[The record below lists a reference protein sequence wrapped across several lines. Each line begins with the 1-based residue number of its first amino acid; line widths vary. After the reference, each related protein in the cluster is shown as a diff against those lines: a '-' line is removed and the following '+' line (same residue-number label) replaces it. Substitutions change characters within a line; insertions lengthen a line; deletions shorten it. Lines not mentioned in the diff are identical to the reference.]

1 MLGLAS
7 NDYDLHRVF
16 QPVERLGE
24 VPGVGVP
31 VTSRRQVFNFQSDQV
46 TRVPPK
52 VHGINY
58 DEFPCHFRIKQR
70 ENEVRASKASIH
82 GFDIVGEIEAQK
94 LLNHFRSEP
103 VIGEQRV
110 ATPCDHN
117 LWIQHASSL
126 TG

>member
-7 NDYDLHRVF
+7 NDCNLHRVF

-31 VTSRRQVFNFQSDQV
+31 VTSRRQVFNFQSYQF
-46 TRVPPK
+46 TRVSPE
-52 VHGINY
+52 VHGVNY
-58 DEFPCHFRIKQR
+58 DQLPCHFRIKQR
-70 ENEVRASKASIH
+70 ENEMRASEACIH

-94 LLNHFRSEP
+94 LLNHCRSEP
-103 VIGEQRV
+103 VISEQRV
-110 ATPCDHN
+110 ATPCNHN